1 MDKIGRLIILIKKFG
16 TISTTF
22 EMLQSEIQT
31 LANIIEATEKTQA
44 KHWYDGVITKI
55 VIFTL
60 ITILI
65 GTTSFILYQ
74 MKSNVYLKTTQ
85 SLIKSLASLKNDLK
99 EKRNV
104 AKMKEDVDR
113 AHQRDQQMEEGIQLL
128 NEQTIHLT

>member
-1 MDKIGRLIILIKKFG
+1 
-16 TISTTF
+16 
-22 EMLQSEIQT
+22 
-31 LANIIEATEKTQA
+31 
-44 KHWYDGVITKI
+44 
-55 VIFTL
+55 
-60 ITILI
+60 
-65 GTTSFILYQ
+65 
-74 MKSNVYLKTTQ
+74 MKNNVYLKRMQ

>member
-1 MDKIGRLIILIKKFG
+1 M
-16 TISTTF
+16 
-22 EMLQSEIQT
+22 
-31 LANIIEATEKTQA
+31 
-44 KHWYDGVITKI
+44 
-55 VIFTL
+55 
-60 ITILI
+60 
-65 GTTSFILYQ
+65 
-74 MKSNVYLKTTQ
+74 Q